1 MKKTILLLFIVVLF
15 TGLKAQDSGESG
27 SGGGLFIGIK
37 GGYGIVDYEST
48 LKGVNDFAKI
58 SYDNFSY
65 VIVTGY
71 KLNGHISFQLEGN
84 YAQYG
89 AHNIIPTYIY
99 SPLSPVL
106 ANYGSNSVV
115 DHVDIDIFNVDV
127 PLTLKVTMGKGD
139 VSPYIYA
146 GVNYGINVLGRAL
159 IVRKITFN
167 ENVDY
172 QTSSDDITPRIIIN
186 EFAPVGGCGVIINMN
201 KSSFFID
208 ARYKYG
214 YTNISNVDNHLGFTS
229 NAIWISAGL
238 VFNL

>member
-15 TGLKAQDSGESG
+15 NGLKAQDSGEAG
-27 SGGGLFIGIK
+27 SGGGLFIGLK

-48 LKGVNDFAKI
+48 LKGVSDFAKI
-58 SYDNFSY
+58 SYDNLSY
-65 VIVTGY
+65 GIVTGY
-71 KLNGHISFQLEGN
+71 KLNGHLSFQLEGN

-89 AHNIIPTYIY
+89 AHKIITEYVY

-106 ANYGSNSVV
+106 ANYGPNSVV
-115 DHVDIDIFNVDV
+115 DHVDIDVYNVDV
-127 PLTLKVTMGKGD
+127 PLTIKVTLGNNNL
-139 VSPYIYA
+139 SPYIYA
-146 GVNYGINVLGRAL
+146 GVNYGINVVGRAL

-172 QTSSDDITPRIIIN
+172 QTSADDITPRIIVN
-186 EFAPVGGCGVIINMN
+186 EFAPVGGCGVMINMV

-214 YTNISNVDNHLGFTS
+214 FTNISNVDNHLGFTS
-229 NAIWISAGL
+229 SAIWISAGL